1 MKLDPL
7 APLVFALAVSLPA
20 LGFALTDTVPLPE
33 RNPERAT
40 KTAENETVEP
50 GEAPTLP
57 WLSSKVVE
65 ARAECDK
72 LLAEMAIEYQLVPP
86 IRRGICGT
94 PAPILVKS
102 VGSNPKVTISP
113 PATINCKLAAALNDW
128 LKEKVQPEA
137 MKTFG
142 TPVVRLRNA
151 ASYACRNRN
160 SNPNGFLSEH
170 ARANALD
177 ISEFTL
183 ETGVLVTV
191 LDSWPRFYVA
201 PVPPLPEPNPVRL
214 VEATG
219 SMSPVFAAN
228 SALPLKPRL
237 SPVSHVRVLIGN
249 TTEVTKIKVN
259 PFVVATPSPPPV
271 LATPALLAPPEP
283 PQPLKPRPEHKS
295 AFVRTIYAEA
305 CKNFGTTLG
314 PSADAAHRNHFH
326 FDMKY
331 RRSGYCR

>member
-1 MKLDPL
+1 MRLGTL
-7 APLVFALAVSLPA
+7 ASLVFAVTVGLPS
-20 LGFALTDTVPLPE
+20 LGFAVAETIPLPE
-33 RNPERAT
+33 RNPQRAT
-40 KTAENETVEP
+40 QP
-50 GEAPTLP
+50 GDAPSLP
-57 WLSSKVVE
+57 WLTEEVVE

-72 LLAEMAIEYQLVPP
+72 LLAEMTIEYELLPP

-94 PAPILVKS
+94 PAPILIKS
-102 VGSNPKVTISP
+102 VGSNPTVAISP
-113 PATINCKLAAALNDW
+113 PATMNCKLAVALNAW
-128 LKEKVQPEA
+128 LKDKVQPEA
-137 MKTFG
+137 RKLFG
-142 TPVVRLRNA
+142 QPVVKLRNA

-160 SNPNGFLSEH
+160 SMPNARLSEH

-191 LDSWPRFYVA
+191 LDSWPRVYVA
-201 PVPPLPEPNPVRL
+201 PVPPVPEPNPIRL
-214 VEATG
+214 SQAKQPPA
-219 SMSPVFAAN
+219 SMFAVS

-237 SPVSHVRVLIGN
+237 SPVSHVRILVGN
-249 TTEVTKIKVN
+249 TTEVTKVRLN
-259 PFVVATPSPPPV
+259 PFIVATPSPPPV
-271 LATPALLAPPEP
+271 LATPALLAPVEP
-283 PQPLKPRPEHKS
+283 PPGKPRPEHKS
-295 AFVRTIYAEA
+295 AFVRTIYTEA